1 MKIYHSS
8 SPKSIVTVEEYEASG
23 DLGFRAKGR
32 DLPTVTAAITQSL
45 VSALLPLETIEESEI
60 RRFEVTGADDE
71 EKIINFLNEVL
82 FLVFGHRW
90 LPRKVQSLIWG
101 ETLNAEF
108 IGEPLNAQKHHIERE
123 IKAVT
128 YHNLSIERS
137 QDSVT
142 IDILCDL

>member
-8 SPKSIVTVEEYEASG
+8 SPKSIVTVEEYDASG
-23 DLGFRAKGR
+23 DLGIRAKGC

-45 VSALLPLETIEESEI
+45 VSALLPLETIEEREI
-60 RRFEVTGADDE
+60 RCIEVTGADDE
-71 EKIINFLNEVL
+71 EKI
-82 FLVFGHRW
+82 LVFGHRW

-101 ETLNAEF
+101 ETLKAEL